1 MNEDEIV
8 HRVVEIARSEG
19 LPDPAESDVI
29 EEAERKIGFLLPPL
43 LRRLY
48 SEAANGG
55 FGPEG
60 GILGVPGG
68 EWNGDWS
75 DIVDIHSAVQKDP
88 DDDTPAY
95 LVWLYEW
102 GCGIWSLIDCRDPSG
117 PMWAWDPND
126 GVEDALF
133 SSEMSFSDWIVR
145 ALDGAL
151 EMPEK
156 SS

>member
-1 MNEDEIV
+1 MNEDEILR
-8 HRVVEIARSEG
+8 RVIEIARSEG
-19 LPDPAESDVI
+19 LPEPAEAATI
-29 EEAERKIGFLLPPL
+29 EEAEREIGFRLPTL

-48 SEAANGG
+48 LEAANGG

-75 DIVDIHSAVQKDP
+75 DIVDIHNAVQNDP
-88 DDDTPAY
+88 DDNTPAY

-117 PMWAWDPND
+117 SMWAWDPND

-133 SSEMSFSDWIVR
+133 SNEMSFSEWIVR
-145 ALDGAL
+145 ALDGDL